1 MDIKITIEATGLE
14 RAMTLLAEAIGY
26 KNFVEEKHGG
36 CKCQGVNEK
45 VTPAEQPVLEGL
57 IPPTAEPIKTAPKQ
71 EAKSINVDEAKKRVA
86 SIVKQPGKSAVLK
99 AYLEECGAKKIS
111 DLQEDKLE
119 DLLTRLEES

>member
-36 CKCQGVNEK
+36 CKCQGVDEK
-45 VTPAEQPVLEGL
+45 VSP
-57 IPPTAEPIKTAPKQ
+57 AEPIKTEPKQ
-71 EAKSINVDEAKKRVA
+71 EAKSINVDDAKKRVA
-86 SIVKQPGKSAVLK
+86 AIVKQPGKSAVLK
-99 AYLEECGAKKIS
+99 AYLDECGAKKIS